1 MNDDLHLLSS
11 QQDRRRRRIYQA
23 ATLACLPSIL
33 MVWSQH
39 REANSF
45 INYTYPVLI
54 IGALGW
60 SVALGWPRVRVA
72 HIERLVLLVVATFI
86 LGKYL
91 FLLWSAAELRYVWA
105 EIEAVFWVIPFLFII
120 GYLVMHRQIALLLSV
135 VYATLMLAIGWIRLM
150 EVEPGLL
157 LDLVRLHARIAGI
170 ALLLFILAKAKDDLY
185 ETQRAAFEMQWAANT
200 DTLTQL
206 PNRRRLTVLLD
217 QLLAEQRHF
226 AVLIVDVDHFKR
238 INDTLG
244 HAAGDLVLTE
254 VGERLRQHL
263 RADDIV
269 GRWGGEEFLI
279 LVHEHDQKLAAH
291 LAERLRQAIAAHPF
305 NRDLQVTASIG
316 ATMRRMDDSS
326 HTLLH
331 RADMALYQAKANGR
345 NRVEWS

>member
-1 MNDDLHLLSS
+1 MNDNLHLLSS

-33 MVWSQH
+33 LVWIQQ
-39 REANSF
+39 RDANSF
-45 INYTYPVLI
+45 INYIYPALI
-54 IGALGW
+54 VGALGW
-60 SVALGWPRVRVA
+60 SIALGWPRVRVA
-72 HIERLVLLVVATFI
+72 QIERLVLLVVAAFI
-86 LGKYL
+86 LSKYL
-91 FLLWSAAELRYVWA
+91 FLLWNTSELRQVWA

-150 EVEPGLL
+150 EADPGLL

-200 DTLTQL
+200 DALTRL
-206 PNRRRLTVLLD
+206 PNRRRLTALLD
-217 QLLAEQRHF
+217 QLIAEQRRC
-226 AVLIVDVDHFKR
+226 AAIVVDVDHFKR
-238 INDTLG
+238 INDAHG
-244 HAAGDLVLTE
+244 HATGDLVLAE

-279 LVHEHDQKLAAH
+279 LVHERDQQPAAH
-291 LAERLRQAIAAHPF
+291 LAERLRQAIAVEPF
-305 NRDLQVTASIG
+305 SGGLEVTASMG
-316 ATMRRMDDSS
+316 ATMRHADDSS

-331 RADMALYQAKANGR
+331 RADMALYRAKENGR
-345 NRVEWS
+345 NRVEWN